1 MINKIKIEK
10 YKCFEN
16 FQLTNLKQ
24 LNIITGE
31 NGVGKS
37 TLLNYIDDCIIK
49 KNPEDKW
56 SNFKEHPIKYI
67 KFISNLDKDIDNF
80 RYCFKLLFSFHNC
93 KNTVLTIDEIENGI
107 YYENMQIFWET
118 LLSTSKEFNVQLFIT
133 THSYEMLEYLQKAI
147 ENQTYWQEQL
157 TSFRLW
163 RHPATSDI
171 NPYKHNY
178 DCFSE
183 LVKSKC
189 EVR

>member
-1 MINKIKIEK
+1 MINEIKIEK
-10 YKCFEN
+10 YNCFKN

-49 KNPEDKW
+49 KNLEDKW
-56 SNFKEHPIKYI
+56 SNFKQHPIKYI
-67 KFISNLDKDIDNF
+67 KNNF
-80 RYCFKLLFSFHNC
+80 QNCFELLFSFHNC

-157 TSFRLW
+157 RSFRLW
-163 RHPATSDI
+163 KHPTSSDI
-171 NPYKHNY
+171 NSYNHDY
-178 DCFSE
+178 DYFSE
-183 LVKSKC
+183 IVKSKC
-189 EVR
+189 EIR